1 MSDLSFKNSR
11 SKSKEILKFR
21 CEKYERVANLI
32 LKQIYNT
39 HIYNHIKKSEF
50 KDDFDIFISK
60 YLFQELKPYISKI
73 FIIHIKYDFK
83 NQIIFVKKKNYFCSN
98 ICTKIKLNSQM

>member
-21 CEKYERVANLI
+21 CEKYIERVANLI

-73 FIIHIKYDFK
+73 FIIKHKKYDFK
-83 NQIIFVKKKNYFCSN
+83 NQIIFVKKRTIFFAQTSVQK
-98 ICTKIKLNSQM
+98 